1 MVNEY
6 KLKLDATLH
15 VFCYFKPTVVVLW
28 GKMTTI
34 SDISH
39 HLLSG
44 LLQCPVNS
52 PETAFNHPVFFPKD
66 LQSLQNWLKMS
77 TNMHCTLWNM
87 FKVQYVLVKIRW
99 IFSATGGAWR
109 VCPYNCLLNISN
121 SCRDVSQGFE
131 KKGMSRQQCLIFTQL
146 FFCYHAV
153 IASSSSSSSS
163 MYGISRSLKFP
174 IRGLLV
180 GEGSSWQ
187 GRSSAS
193 ITAWATSDEF
203 SARLCFWRF
212 EDTLPAK
219 RSIRLA

>member
-15 VFCYFKPTVVVLW
+15 VFCYFEPTVVVLW

-131 KKGMSRQQCLIFTQL
+131 KKECPDNNVLYLHNYFSVIMLWLHLHHPLPHQCMGYPGRWSSRLEACWLGRGHPDRAGALPPLLPEQHLESLVRGCVSDALKTPFL
-146 FFCYHAV
+146 LKE
-153 IASSSSSSSS
+153 AS
-163 MYGISRSLKFP
+163 
-174 IRGLLV
+174 
-180 GEGSSWQ
+180 
-187 GRSSAS
+187 
-193 ITAWATSDEF
+193 D
-203 SARLCFWRF
+203 
-212 EDTLPAK
+212 
-219 RSIRLA
+219 